1 MATKIKLGERPK
13 SFDKT
18 IEFPMLDGSVGC
30 IPVVYRY
37 RSRKELAEMT
47 DEVQSVA
54 KAAEAADIEAIKVK
68 IEKKEAVEPMRQA
81 EITDREMALQVDY
94 IMKAVSG
101 WGLDVKFD
109 RAAVEQLVDEVP
121 AAIPALV
128 EGYRAAINQGR
139 LGN

>member
-18 IEFPMLDGSVGC
+18 VEFPMLDGSVGC
-30 IPVVYRY
+30 IPVSYAYRT
-37 RSRKELAEMT
+37 RKELAEMT

-54 KAAEAADIEAIKVK
+54 KAAEEADIEVVK
-68 IEKKEAVEPMRQA
+68 AKLERKELIEPMKQV
-81 EITDREMALQVDY
+81 EITDREMSLQVDY
-94 IMKAVSG
+94 IMKAVIG
-101 WGLDVKFD
+101 WGLDVKFE
-109 RAAVEQLVDEVP
+109 RSAVEQLVDEVP

-128 EGYRAAINQGR
+128 EGYRSAINQGR

>member
-18 IEFPMLDGSVGC
+18 IEFPMLDGSTGC
-30 IPVVYRY
+30 IPVTYLY

-54 KAAEAADIEAIKVK
+54 RAAAAADMEAVKAK
-68 IEKKEAVEPMRQA
+68 IERQEEVEPMKQV
-81 EITDREMALQVDY
+81 EITDREISLQVDY
-94 IMKAVSG
+94 VMKAVTG